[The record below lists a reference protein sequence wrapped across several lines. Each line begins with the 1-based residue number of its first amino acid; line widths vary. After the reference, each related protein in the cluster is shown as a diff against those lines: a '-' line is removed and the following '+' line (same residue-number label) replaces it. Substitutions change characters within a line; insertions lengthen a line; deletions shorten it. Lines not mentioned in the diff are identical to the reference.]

1 MALSELA
8 ASRAPEK
15 GQLVLVRDRHW
26 VASDVDVSTLPV
38 DELAAHRR
46 DPQHLV
52 RLISVEDDGSADE
65 LRVLWEVEPGAAVLE
80 TATLPEPQV
89 GRFDELLTLAAF
101 LDAVRWGAVTSADP
115 RALQAPFHWGIEI
128 EDYQL
133 DPVVRALRMPRVNL
147 LVADDVGIGKT
158 IEAGLVIQELLLRH
172 RARTVMIDRPASLCL
187 EWRSEMMEK
196 FGLEF
201 QVVDAAALRDLRR
214 TRGIAANPFK
224 ISPRVIVS
232 IDWLKRSRAM
242 GLLREVLP
250 PDAHSYPRRFDLL
263 FIDEVRQCAPPGRG
277 HYATPSQRTE
287 AVREISPHFEH
298 RLFISATPHNGYPES
313 FTALLALL
321 GPQRFA
327 PGVVPKPDTLAS
339 AVVRRLKSDI
349 KNPTAPPAC
358 PNAASSPSRWT
369 TPRTR
374 SRSTP
379 S

>member
-1 MALSELA
+1 MALTELA
-8 ASRAPEK
+8 ASHALEQ
-15 GQLVLVRDRHW
+15 GQLVHVRDRHW
-26 VASDVDVSTLPV
+26 VVADVDVSTLPV

-172 RARTVMIDRPASLCL
+172 RARTVMIVCPA
-187 EWRSEMMEK
+187 
-196 FGLEF
+196 
-201 QVVDAAALRDLRR
+201 
-214 TRGIAANPFK
+214 
-224 ISPRVIVS
+224 
-232 IDWLKRSRAM
+232 
-242 GLLREVLP
+242 
-250 PDAHSYPRRFDLL
+250 
-263 FIDEVRQCAPPGRG
+263 
-277 HYATPSQRTE
+277 
-287 AVREISPHFEH
+287 
-298 RLFISATPHNGYPES
+298 
-313 FTALLALL
+313 
-321 GPQRFA
+321 
-327 PGVVPKPDTLAS
+327 
-339 AVVRRLKSDI
+339 
-349 KNPTAPPAC
+349 
-358 PNAASSPSRWT
+358 
-369 TPRTR
+369 
-374 SRSTP
+374 
-379 S
+379 